1 MDTVEAMKLFTRIV
15 ERRSFTAAAE
25 DFGLSQSW
33 VTKAIQQMEERL
45 GAQLLQ
51 RTTRSVRPTLDG
63 EAYYRQCVDIL
74 GAIADAEAA
83 LSGAKPQGL
92 LHIDVH
98 GTLARYFMLPG
109 LPAFLAEYPGI
120 RLRIDEGGRLVDLVR
135 EGVDLMLRAGHPADS
150 PMIGRRIALLE
161 CGTFASPDY
170 LARHGRP
177 KSPDD
182 LAGHQMIGYF
192 STASGEPVS
201 LEFQSGEKLRSVALP
216 SVVTV
221 SNPETNV
228 ACARLGFGMF
238 QVPRYRVEEDLEAG
252 GLVEILSGYPVPP
265 MPVYMLYPK
274 GRQLSPRVRVFIDW
288 LAREFASRSP
298 KSSGEAFV
306 PRG

>member
-1 MDTVEAMKLFTRIV
+1 MDTVESMRLFTRIV

-25 DFGLSQSW
+25 DFGLSQSG
-33 VTKAIQQMEERL
+33 VTKAIKQLEERL

-51 RTTRSVRPTLDG
+51 RTTRRVRPTLDG

-74 GAIADAEAA
+74 GAIAEAEAG

-161 CGTFASPDY
+161 SGTFASPDY

-177 KSPDD
+177 TSPDD
-182 LAGHQMIGYF
+182 LAGHQMIGF
-192 STASGEPVS
+192 ISTATDEPVS
-201 LEFQSGEKLRSVALP
+201 LQFRSGDKLRSVMLP
-216 SVVTV
+216 SVVTI

-228 ACARLGFGMF
+228 ACARLGLGLF
-238 QVPRYRVEEDLEAG
+238 QVPHYRVAADLQAG
-252 GLVEILSGYPVPP
+252 SLVEILPRYPAPQ
-265 MPVYMLYPK
+265 MPVYVLYPK
-274 GRQLSPRVRVFIDW
+274 SRQLSARVRVFIDW

-306 PRG
+306 SGA